1 MRLYL
6 FLLLFTAAASPG
18 GAAGFQEDF
27 ASEPAARGWRVFG
40 EASLFRW
47 SSSNQ
52 TLDVT
57 WDSSRPNSYFHRPL
71 GTILG
76 KNDDFS
82 LAFDLRLSDIA
93 VAVNSNKT
101 ATFEL
106 AIGLLNLASATS
118 TNFLRGTGI
127 SPASGPRNIVEFA
140 YFPDSGFGATISP
153 TMVSSNNQ
161 FAVGFNFPL
170 ELGPGDLFRVTM
182 TYTGGNQ
189 TLVTGMTRNGE
200 PFGPVQDVKLGASF
214 TDFRVDAVSISSYS
228 DAGADGSLLAHGVVD
243 NLVVNL
249 PDPPIASLT
258 GGWTNSQW
266 QVEFTGLIGW
276 VYTLE
281 RTVDFQS
288 WDEVSARTAGLNG
301 RLTLADTNAL
311 PAKAFYRVGAKQ
323 P

>member
-52 TLDVT
+52 ALDVT

-127 SPASGPRNIVEFA
+127 NPASGPRNKIGRASCRE
-140 YFPDSGFGATISP
+140 
-153 TMVSSNNQ
+153 
-161 FAVGFNFPL
+161 
-170 ELGPGDLFRVTM
+170 RV
-182 TYTGGNQ
+182 
-189 TLVTGMTRNGE
+189 
-200 PFGPVQDVKLGASF
+200 
-214 TDFRVDAVSISSYS
+214 
-228 DAGADGSLLAHGVVD
+228 
-243 NLVVNL
+243 
-249 PDPPIASLT
+249 
-258 GGWTNSQW
+258 
-266 QVEFTGLIGW
+266 
-276 VYTLE
+276 
-281 RTVDFQS
+281 
-288 WDEVSARTAGLNG
+288 
-301 RLTLADTNAL
+301 
-311 PAKAFYRVGAKQ
+311 
-323 P
+323 